1 MLRKNNRA
9 DQQQQ
14 RLFFNDRIGEE
25 RDPTLASVTCYL
37 PTYLTTRCGI
47 TQQDTD
53 RQPQLMHTTTHV
65 GTIDLHLSVPTVQIL
80 KSGYL
85 VRTFLIQCLPTNLA
99 TATRPV
105 ELELGV

>member
-25 RDPTLASVTCYL
+25 RDPRLANVAC
-37 PTYLTTRCGI
+37 YLTTRCGI

-65 GTIDLHLSVPTVQIL
+65 DTIDLHLSVPTVQIL